1 MRVPAILSMCAVIVV
16 AGCTTSA
23 GQNPVRTLAAAPVI
37 AAAGTAAGTISL
49 QQGSADALALHIA
62 LRGLPP
68 GLHGIHLHTVG
79 RCDGP
84 AFTTAGGHL
93 NPGQHQH
100 GTDNPAGSHLG
111 DMPNLTV
118 APDGTVSADLAI
130 AANRQAL
137 EASLFDAD
145 GTAVVIH
152 ASSDDYKTDPSGNSG
167 ARIACGV
174 FQRP

>member
-1 MRVPAILSMCAVIVV
+1 MRVRAILSLSAVIVMT
-16 AGCTTSA
+16 ACTTLA
-23 GQNPVRTLAAAPVI
+23 GQNPVRTLAVAPVVTV
-37 AAAGTAAGTISL
+37 AGTTAGTISL
-49 QQGSADALALHIA
+49 QQGSADALTLHIT
-62 LRGLPP
+62 LSGLAP

-84 AFTTAGGHL
+84 AFISAGGHL

-118 APDGTVSADLAI
+118 APDGTVSTDLAV

-152 ASSDDYKTDPSGNSG
+152 ASADDYKTDPSGNSG